1 MKRALSELEQQVM
14 KVIWKRG
21 AATAADVQE
30 ALAPERPLKDSTI
43 RTVLA
48 RLEAKEYV
56 RHTVE
61 GRTFVYSGIE
71 HPRNVAARAVKQIL
85 ERFCHG
91 SIESLLTGMVDG
103 EIVDP
108 EELEQIVA
116 RLAQGRAAHTGKLK
130 GRKR

>member
-1 MKRALSELEQQVM
+1 MKPALSELEQQVM

-30 ALAPERPLKDSTI
+30 GLQPERPLKDSTI

-116 RLAQGRAAHTGKLK
+116 RLAQGRSAHTGKLK

>member
-1 MKRALSELEQQVM
+1 M

-30 ALAPERPLKDSTI
+30 ALAPEHPLKDSTI

-71 HPRNVAARAVKQIL
+71 HPRNVAARPVKQIL

-91 SIESLLTGMVDG
+91 SVESLLTGMVDD